1 MIKYCFSFLL
11 VAILLTACATL
22 PAEAPPVGETP
33 SPQPSSAPPK
43 SELPTE
49 AVIVYSRNGGI
60 AGLDEVWTIYPDGS
74 VSHAV
79 HPQGEG
85 PEKQYQVPAD
95 EAANLLAQLQ
105 ALGFF
110 ELTGSYMPLDTC
122 CDRITYGIEA
132 RSGEQTNRV
141 VTLDGA
147 PQTPPEL
154 WQAIDLLNA
163 FIAQFQQ

>member
-1 MIKYCFSFLL
+1 
-11 VAILLTACATL
+11 
-22 PAEAPPVGETP
+22 
-33 SPQPSSAPPK
+33 
-43 SELPTE
+43 
-49 AVIVYSRNGGI
+49 VYSRDGGI
-60 AGLDEVWTIYPDGS
+60 AGLNEVWTIYPDGS

-85 PEKQYQVPAD
+85 PEKQYQVSVD
-95 EAANLLAQLQ
+95 EVAGLLSQLQ

-132 RSGEQTNRV
+132 RRGRQANRV
-141 VTLDGA
+141 ITLDGA

-163 FIAQFQQ
+163 FIAQFQQG